1 MAYLEI
7 SPSYRDDI
15 KTEKRKN
22 EETVFESGD
31 VIKRRELLPISREYD
46 FRNVLAGKIS
56 MEEFV
61 RDLNNRELASLTC
74 GNDNGHI
81 GYLPERGV
89 PEAYWSDGPVG
100 FRQNFKV
107 TVYPSATM
115 VSSTWNTELAY
126 EFGSSAGEEAKLYNV
141 DVWLAPAMNIHRNP
155 CCGRNFEYHSEDP
168 FITAKIVSA
177 IVKGVQEKNVA
188 ATVKHFAANNT
199 EYRRLRSDSRV
210 SAKALRE
217 IYMRA
222 FERVIKEASPYSVMT
237 SYNFINGIKVCE
249 DPTLC
254 RDILHGEFGFCGVL
268 MTDYGNDSLHVK
280 ELAASHDLKMSR
292 GDVESVVAAIES
304 GALSRTLVEESAM
317 RVLEMIKNTVC
328 KNSEI

>member
-1 MAYLEI
+1 M
-7 SPSYRDDI
+7 R
-15 KTEKRKN
+15 
-22 EETVFESGD
+22 
-31 VIKRRELLPISREYD
+31 
-46 FRNVLAGKIS
+46 
-56 MEEFV
+56 
-61 RDLNNRELASLTC
+61 
-74 GNDNGHI
+74 NDNGHI

-126 EFGSSAGEEAKLYNV
+126 EFGASAGEEAKLYNV

-217 IYMRA
+217 I
-222 FERVIKEASPYSVMT
+222 
-237 SYNFINGIKVCE
+237 
-249 DPTLC
+249 
-254 RDILHGEFGFCGVL
+254 
-268 MTDYGNDSLHVK
+268 
-280 ELAASHDLKMSR
+280 
-292 GDVESVVAAIES
+292 
-304 GALSRTLVEESAM
+304 
-317 RVLEMIKNTVC
+317 
-328 KNSEI
+328 